1 MGDYFNILRAGDK
14 VDIAYTLN
22 EYCYRGETSLSLHL
36 EDIRPEKAAGF
47 MWQKADI
54 AEKLY
59 TSGLAMEQI
68 AKMAP
73 GEDITGQ
80 MRPTAE
86 QYGACYKAIERFGG
100 NAMSTADLDLLA
112 RLVSNNYDVSVTP
125 FQLKRCLEVF
135 ADCGLI
141 RLREITPTR
150 LCFNIT
156 SGGKR
161 VKLSD
166 SEVYRKVTN
175 VGQK

>member
-1 MGDYFNILRAGDK
+1 MSEGAHIRLDLTDREGKVSLSAVGFGMGDYYSILKAGDK

-73 GEDITGQ
+73 GEDITS
-80 MRPTAE
+80 RHDPAPE
-86 QYGACYKAIERFGG
+86 EYGACYKANWRATERRCRRQI
-100 NAMSTADLDLLA
+100 ST
-112 RLVSNNYDVSVTP
+112 SC
-125 FQLKRCLEVF
+125 KI
-135 ADCGLI
+135 G
-141 RLREITPTR
+141 
-150 LCFNIT
+150 
-156 SGGKR
+156 
-161 VKLSD
+161 VKC
-166 SEVYRKVTN
+166 N
-175 VGQK
+175 